1 MAAREIPGLATV
13 LARIDDAMA
22 PAAAWCERRGVLSI
36 PDLKELG
43 DDEIEDFM
51 EAAGLK
57 KDFQQKLVKKRIME
71 LTRPPPLPNSREIPG
86 LAEFLFACGLAHC
99 LSSARA
105 WCTHHHVHDLE
116 GVALVLED
124 VDVLGDFLDSAGVD
138 ESQHVQVWSAIIC
151 YMPSVTVNPYWKD
164 DVYGE
169 TLAEHALQTAP
180 RVFVGLDDIF
190 PRELF
195 SAKTR
200 VRAVVWCE
208 SRAIYDVVELRDII
222 WEEGGDVIES
232 LGEATR
238 IDYDAKGLVARAIL
252 DYGEWHDWD
261 YHAAT
266 AIRPLPVL

>member
-1 MAAREIPGLATV
+1 M
-13 LARIDDAMA
+13 
-22 PAAAWCERRGVLSI
+22 
-36 PDLKELG
+36 
-43 DDEIEDFM
+43 
-51 EAAGLK
+51 
-57 KDFQQKLVKKRIME
+57 
-71 LTRPPPLPNSREIPG
+71 
-86 LAEFLFACGLAHC
+86 
-99 LSSARA
+99 
-105 WCTHHHVHDLE
+105 
-116 GVALVLED
+116 
-124 VDVLGDFLDSAGVD
+124 
-138 ESQHVQVWSAIIC
+138 
-151 YMPSVTVNPYWKD
+151 
-164 DVYGE
+164 
-169 TLAEHALQTAP
+169 
-180 RVFVGLDDIF
+180 FVGLDDIF

>member
-1 MAAREIPGLATV
+1 MAFDDVAVVKAFLDGAGLEGSRREQVWYALLGYAPPAPDPSW
-13 LARIDDAMA
+13 DDA
-22 PAAAWCERRGVLSI
+22 C
-36 PDLKELG
+36 
-43 DDEIEDFM
+43 
-51 EAAGLK
+51 
-57 KDFQQKLVKKRIME
+57 
-71 LTRPPPLPNSREIPG
+71 
-86 LAEFLFACGLAHC
+86 
-99 LSSARA
+99 
-105 WCTHHHVHDLE
+105 
-116 GVALVLED
+116 
-124 VDVLGDFLDSAGVD
+124 
-138 ESQHVQVWSAIIC
+138 
-151 YMPSVTVNPYWKD
+151 
-164 DVYGE
+164 GE
-169 TLAEHALQTAP
+169 TLAEHVLRTVP
-180 RVFVGLDDIF
+180 RVFVGLDYIF

-266 AIRPLPVL
+266 AIRPLPIL